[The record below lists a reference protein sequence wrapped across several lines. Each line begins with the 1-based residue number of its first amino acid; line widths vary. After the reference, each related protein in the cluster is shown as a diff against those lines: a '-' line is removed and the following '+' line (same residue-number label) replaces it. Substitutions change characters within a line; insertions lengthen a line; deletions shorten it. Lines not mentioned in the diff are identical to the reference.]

1 MEIVRQERRGV
12 LFYVCPE
19 MREAGFPHG
28 FSTRVGGVSPPP
40 WDSLNLGGSCGDQ
53 PDRVSENFRR
63 FCAAVGTDPERLVK
77 NQQVHGDSVR
87 TVTGADVTSFP
98 GQPGTVEAD
107 GLLTQERGVC
117 LAAFSADCI
126 PVLLCDPV
134 KKAACAVHAG
144 WRGTALGIAA
154 RGVERMAQVCGSDP
168 RDVLAAIGPG
178 ISACCF
184 ETHADV
190 PDGLRAHMGAGA
202 EPFLHPIPG
211 TDKYHVDLKGANRS
225 WLLQAGL
232 LPEHIAVC
240 GACTACE
247 TETFWSHR
255 RMGTSRGSMA
265 ALIQIGPAGEGP

>member
-28 FSTRVGGVSPPP
+28 FSTRLGGVSPPP

-63 FCAAVGTDPERLVK
+63 FCAAVGTDPNRLVK

-144 WRGTALGIAA
+144 WRGTALGVAA

-178 ISACCF
+178 ISTCCF

-225 WLLQAGL
+225 WLLRAGL

>member
-77 NQQVHGDSVR
+77 NQQVHGDAVR

-107 GLLTQERGVC
+107 GLLTREAGVC

-144 WRGTALGIAA
+144 WRGTALGVAA

-225 WLLQAGL
+225 WLLRAGL

>member
-63 FCAAVGTDPERLVK
+63 FCAAVGTDPDRLVK

-154 RGVERMAQVCGSDP
+154 RGVERMAQVCGSHP

-178 ISACCF
+178 ISVCCF

>member
-178 ISACCF
+178 ISTCCF

-225 WLLQAGL
+225 WLLRAGL

>member
-154 RGVERMAQVCGSDP
+154 RGVERMAQVCGSAP

-225 WLLQAGL
+225 WLLRAGL

>member
-144 WRGTALGIAA
+144 WRGSALGIAA
-154 RGVERMAQVCGSDP
+154 RGVEGMAQVCGSDP

-225 WLLQAGL
+225 WLLRAGL